1 MILGTW
7 GGFYC
12 QRIPALASVFMNV
25 VDFSFDIKQ
34 IDIIMLRF
42 GFFFALKLNLGTILG
57 ALFGIWAARK

>member
-1 MILGTW
+1 M
-7 GGFYC
+7 
-12 QRIPALASVFMNV
+12 LASVFMNV

-42 GFFFALKLNLGTILG
+42 GFFFALKLNLGTLLG